1 MAHTFTFTVEVTLER
16 EQGKFVS
23 REDMASELEQAIS
36 DADPGSVDVEES
48 TYNVVGWDVTET
60 G

>member
-1 MAHTFTFTVEVTLER
+1 MAHTFTFAVEVTLER

-23 REDMASELEQAIS
+23 REDMASELETALQ

-48 TYNVVGWDVTET
+48 TYNVADWSVNQV
-60 G
+60 